1 MNLRTYAMILC
12 FMPIIICNSHVDRAG
27 IQGIDV
33 MAVKISGGDGSELW
47 RKMDGRG
54 WMGSAGADGYVQDSA
69 HAIAADGKGDV
80 VIAGNTEGALFGSMG
95 EMIGRGPGL

>member
-1 MNLRTYAMILC
+1 MILC
-12 FMPIIICNSHVDRAG
+12 CISSAVCNSHVDRAG

-33 MAVKISGGDGSELW
+33 VAVKISGRDGSELW
-47 RKMDGRG
+47 RKMDGGG
-54 WMGSAGADGYVQDSA
+54 WMGSARADGYVQDSA

-95 EMIGRGPGL
+95 EM